1 MFARIAKR
9 TGVQLPSP
17 PAFAFGA
24 TRKSEGCHAGAKR
37 RRAILNFLSAFQ
49 KTTAWQASQM
59 QRFFYVYVLVSEDN
73 ETIHYTGITQDVQA
87 RLIRHN
93 QGLCAPTAKYRPW
106 RIQTAIAFD
115 SEIKARAFERY
126 LKTGSGREFARRH
139 F

>member
-1 MFARIAKR
+1 
-9 TGVQLPSP
+9 
-17 PAFAFGA
+17 
-24 TRKSEGCHAGAKR
+24 
-37 RRAILNFLSAFQ
+37 
-49 KTTAWQASQM
+49 M

-93 QGLCAPTAKYRPW
+93 QGLRAPTAKYRPW
-106 RIQTAIAFD
+106 RIQTAIAFG

-139 F
+139 FQSFRSCRPGAMTEVERARFITHRPPEFSHSLQSCGRPFGLARA